1 MEIVNIKRAFE
12 VALSNLNNDID
23 TAFVAVPFTPRQD
36 IPYQKLQHA
45 PKPVLNPTIGDNYYR
60 EVGEFQVFLCYPSR
74 NGSLA
79 ALQKAQLIR
88 DTFHRG
94 YTLVEGDTT
103 IVVEKTPRI
112 AGEFMAD
119 NRCVIPVIITYFASV
134 LK

>member
-1 MEIVNIKRAFE
+1 LEVIDIKRAFE
-12 VALSNLNNDID
+12 VALSNLNSDID
-23 TAFVAVPFTPRQD
+23 TAFVAVPFQPREGV
-36 IPYQKLQHA
+36 PYQKLQHA

-88 DTFHRG
+88 DTFFRG
-94 YTLVEGDTT
+94 HTLVEGGTT

-119 NRCVIPVIITYFASV
+119 DRCIVPVIITYFASV